1 MRRLSG
7 VAAGEQTAV
16 CTWKTHVP
24 RFFYKRFFNFK
35 LSGDFDQKT
44 IKFIDDCVAKD
55 FCRLSMGLERV
66 YYCRGKGVLT

>member
-1 MRRLSG
+1 MESQQESRLLF
-7 VAAGEQTAV
+7 
-16 CTWKTHVP
+16 VP
-24 RFFYKRFFNFK
+24 GKRMCRFFYKRFFNFK

>member
-1 MRRLSG
+1 MESQQESRLLF
-7 VAAGEQTAV
+7 
-16 CTWKTHVP
+16 VP
-24 RFFYKRFFNFK
+24 GKRMSVGSSISVFFNFK